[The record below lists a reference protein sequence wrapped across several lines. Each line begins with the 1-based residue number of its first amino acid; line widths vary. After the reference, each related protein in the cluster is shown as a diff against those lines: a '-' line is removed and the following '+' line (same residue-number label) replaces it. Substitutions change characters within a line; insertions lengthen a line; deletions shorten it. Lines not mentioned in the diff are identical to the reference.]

1 MMTLAVETDR
11 SGRVVVSVRGEI
23 DQAAAVKLMHKLDRL
38 VTEGRSR
45 IVLDM
50 SEVRFCGAQAL
61 SALVRTRARA
71 DRAGGWLRL
80 AGTPAHVRKV
90 IAVTDLDRLLPHHE
104 DVASALLG
112 RRAPAD
118 TAK

>member
-1 MMTLAVETDR
+1 MTLVVETDR
-11 SGRVVVSVRGEI
+11 AGRVVVAVRGEI
-23 DQAAAVKLMHKLDRL
+23 DQAAAVKLLHKLDRL
-38 VTEGRSR
+38 VAEGRAR
-45 IVLDM
+45 IVLEM
-50 SEVRFCGAQAL
+50 SGVRFCGAQAL

-80 AGTPAHVRKV
+80 AGTPSHVRKV

-104 DVASALLG
+104 DVAAALLG

-118 TAK
+118 TKK